1 MKRVISFL
9 TAMIL
14 AASFV
19 SAIAVES
26 MDGMVPERYMPDESV
41 YVEYPIWPESIEAW
55 QDEGILLAGRV
66 TGKTKKFSTG
76 SIMLL
81 DASGKSVWKH
91 RENDLEAGTVYWES
105 MRLNDETIVSLL
117 IENQND
123 YARYI
128 ELIYKDGTINRIN
141 SKELLPNV
149 RRLFVNKQG
158 VLAVGDSV
166 TDRKTYLVQMDERGD
181 QLWKL
186 ELDNNLIFYDMLQDE
201 GSIYL
206 FGTESEIMDAGETY
220 RGLIIAIDENG
231 KCVWQQTDSNYQWF
245 TDGCLMGDGRLLL
258 SGVRADLPHNS
269 GVCCIAESGIQWDTI
284 LPEHSTTMGDI
295 NLKMDLVDAVIPYKD
310 DYLIACKTRGVN
322 GCGAWLFRMDAEGII
337 ADVGYVFTDRIY
349 TCDGCDFLNLKDDA
363 YLLCH
368 GMVAEAGQAEI
379 WNERGIGSYGD
390 PNRGFYLVK
399 IDW

>member
-1 MKRVISFL
+1 MKRVISLL
-9 TAMIL
+9 TAAIL
-14 AASFV
+14 AIGFTPAFAAELSDT
-19 SAIAVES
+19 A
-26 MDGMVPERYMPDESV
+26 VPERYESDEYI

-55 QDEGILLAGRV
+55 EDEGILLAGRV

-91 RENDLEAGTVYWES
+91 RENDLEAGTVYWRS

-117 IENQND
+117 TENQNN

-128 ELIYKDGTINRIN
+128 ELIYRDGTIKRIN
-141 SKELLPNV
+141 SKELMPNV
-149 RRLFVNKQG
+149 RSLFVNKRG
-158 VLAVGDSV
+158 ILAVGDSA
-166 TDRKTYLVQMDERGD
+166 TDRKTYFVQMDENGN

-186 ELDNNLIFYDMLQDE
+186 ELENNLIFHDMLQGE
-201 GSIYL
+201 GCIYL
-206 FGTESEIMDAGETY
+206 FGTECETMDTGETY

-231 KCVWQQTDSNYQWF
+231 KRVWQQTDGNYQRF

-258 SGVRADLPHNS
+258 SGVRADLPYNS
-269 GVCCIAESGIQWDTI
+269 GVCCMAENGIQWGTI
-284 LPEHSTTMGDI
+284 LPEYSTTVGDI
-295 NLKMDLVDAVIPYKD
+295 NLKMGLVDAVMPYKD
-310 DYLIACKTRGVN
+310 DYLIACETRGVN
-322 GCGAWLFRMDAEGII
+322 ECGAWLFRIDAEGII
-337 ADVGYVFTDRIY
+337 GDARYVSTDRIY